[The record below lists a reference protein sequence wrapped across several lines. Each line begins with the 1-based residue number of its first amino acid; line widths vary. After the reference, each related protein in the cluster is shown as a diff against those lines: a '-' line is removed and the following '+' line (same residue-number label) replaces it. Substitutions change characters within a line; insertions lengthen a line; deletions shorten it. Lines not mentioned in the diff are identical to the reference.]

1 MRTRSV
7 TSMRW
12 LLTLVAAVALAV
24 GLAALPG
31 DVRDPTVLSAA
42 DEAAFTADRSAP
54 VTERQWR
61 EDVRA
66 VMKGSRRYLHRR
78 AARATEGEQLAINL
92 DVDNTMLATEFATGR
107 PVRPVLR
114 FARTARRLGIAVFV
128 NTAREE
134 SMRDQT
140 VRAVTE
146 AGYDIDGICL
156 RKTGL
161 GAEAGKQRCRRQF
174 RDAGYV
180 LVANVG
186 NYPHDFS
193 GGGYERAYRLPN
205 YHGQLS

>member
-1 MRTRSV
+1 MTRGSIETIRRGLV
-7 TSMRW
+7 IAVVCA
-12 LLTLVAAVALAV
+12 VAAVAAV
-24 GLAALPG
+24 LPVEAMPG
-31 DVRDPTVLSAA
+31 GDPDGTTRIASVSEEQWRADVRD
-42 DEAAFTADRSAP
+42 
-54 VTERQWR
+54 
-61 EDVRA
+61 

-114 FARTARRLGIAVFV
+114 FARKARRLGIAVFV
-128 NTAREE
+128 NTARDE
-134 SMRDQT
+134 SQRDGT
-140 VRAVTE
+140 LRVVAE
-146 AGYDIDGICL
+146 AGYRIDGICL
-156 RKTGL
+156 RSHGT
-161 GAEAGKQRCRRQF
+161 GAEESKQQCRQRF
-174 RDAGYV
+174 SDAGYV